1 MHDIMAKG
9 QAAELRVRAKETVTL
24 GGLSVT
30 NRTANSIMVK
40 KTAKGLVVTDCC
52 LEEQGM

>member
-1 MHDIMAKG
+1 MQDAMAKA
-9 QAAELRVRAKETVTL
+9 QAAGVRVRAKETVTL
-24 GGLSVT
+24 GGFDVT

-40 KTAKGLVVTDCC
+40 KTTNGLVVTDCC

>member
-1 MHDIMAKG
+1 MHFIMAKSRG
-9 QAAELRVRAKETVTL
+9 AEIRVRANETVKL
-24 GGLSVT
+24 GSLDVT

-40 KTAKGLVVTDCC
+40 KTANGLVVTDCC

>member
-1 MHDIMAKG
+1 MAKA
-9 QAAELRVRAKETVTL
+9 QAAGVRVRAKETVTL
-24 GGLSVT
+24 GGFDVT

-40 KTAKGLVVTDCC
+40 KTTNGLVVTDCC